1 MFDCRVCFVW
11 WVLVFHCLSLLLF
24 FFFLK
29 KKKKKQF
36 LVVFL
41 VFERWALVLL
51 QNSAWL
57 LRLFRLMGF
66 GIFVMWVRLLRECW
80 ISEFVLKS
88 GVWNWVQANVWKDEV
103 AAWPVANP
111 VVTCASVSDAG
122 YPSNFVADP
131 FLYEQ
136 VQFLPVLWFW
146 NFILFFPFWISML
159 LVFFSL
165 WWYCSFPV
173 FFCKWIG
180 CCII

>member
-11 WVLVFHCLSLLLF
+11 WVLVFHCLSLF
-24 FFFLK
+24 CFSSFK
-29 KKKKKQF
+29 KKKKNQI

-41 VFERWALVLL
+41 VFERWALVLF
-51 QNSAWL
+51 QASVWL
-57 LRLFRLMGF
+57 LRLFRLVGF
-66 GIFVMWVRLLRECW
+66 GIFVMWVRLLWECW

-146 NFILFFPFWISML
+146 NFILFFSILDLHVVGVLFFVVVLFISC
-159 LVFFSL
+159 VFF
-165 WWYCSFPV
+165 
-173 FFCKWIG
+173 
-180 CCII
+180 